1 MASKHT
7 ATAYANKRI
16 LALRAQLGAFADVAV
31 KPAMKAP
38 LLGDDAACSWVEMAY
53 ESAWNGHPAGPFEFN
68 RAVFE
73 DIKRLYDASEQ
84 PVPVLWGHPRHDLG
98 VPIDAAGW
106 IQALEIR
113 DGADGVE
120 LWGYVEWTKDAADR
134 IALGAQRFCSVVVD
148 FAPIDRATGEVAG
161 LAELY
166 ELGLTPSPF
175 LPGMTPITLSR
186 VGTPA
191 RKSTTRSLAMDPKKV
206 LSSIAAA
213 LGLAKD
219 ASPEK
224 MKKAFDALVALANAM
239 AEEQIATIEEPAVA
253 IADGEGVAEMMCGP
267 KKVKGMARIAQSVR
281 ALAEVMAEPVE
292 MPEVETLAEE
302 STEAAGQMILGKLVE
317 ATGLDEAGVV
327 AAIIEK
333 LDQIAATLV
342 AGPVSGMSTDA
353 GAQLMRT
360 TTELS
365 AHKARAVELA
375 ATVATLQAQVAE
387 LSQERAAR
395 QALER
400 KARIEASFSRLL
412 SEGRVTDAQREAF
425 TQASEQN
432 EKLALDIYSA
442 LPATAQPPVGAM
454 VTGAKAARENTVSKL
469 SASSDPLV
477 NIFRND
483 AKAAGLRGK
492 AADDH
497 VAVMLSKH
505 AARNSNA

>member
-1 MASKHT
+1 MASKQT
-7 ATAYANKRI
+7 ATAFADRRI
-16 LALRAQLGAFADVAV
+16 LALRASLGAFADGVA

-38 LLGDDAACSWVEMAY
+38 LLVDAACSWVEMAY
-53 ESAWNGHPAGPFEFN
+53 ESEWNGHPAGPFAFTRE
-68 RAVFE
+68 VFG
-73 DIKRLYDASEQ
+73 DIKRIYDASEQ

-106 IQALEIR
+106 VQALEVR
-113 DGADGVE
+113 DGVDGVE
-120 LWGYVEWTKDAADR
+120 LWGYVEWTADAAKR
-134 IALGAQRFCSVVVD
+134 IEAGAQRFCSVVVD
-148 FAPIDRATGEVAG
+148 FAPVDRATGETAG

-191 RKSTTRSLAMDPKKV
+191 RKSTTRSLAMDPTKV
-206 LSSIAAA
+206 LAAIATA
-213 LGLAKD
+213 LGLKKD

-224 MKKAFDALVALANAM
+224 MRKAFDALTALATAM
-239 AEEQIATIEEPAVA
+239 AEESVAVVEPVA
-253 IADGEGVAEMMCGP
+253 EGVAEMMDE
-267 KKVKGMARIAQSVR
+267 KKVKGLARIAASVR
-281 ALAEVMAEPVE
+281 KLADEVLVEPMGDGMVPDVEEMAEE
-292 MPEVETLAEE
+292 A
-302 STEAAGQMILGKLVE
+302 SEAAGTMVLGKLVE
-317 ATGLDEAGVV
+317 ATGMDEASVL
-327 AAIIEK
+327 AAVTEK
-333 LDQIAATLV
+333 LDQIAALLV
-342 AGPVSGMSTDA
+342 AGPVSGMTADA
-353 GAQLMRT
+353 NAQLSRT
-360 TTELS
+360 VTELS

-375 ATVATLQAQVAE
+375 ATVTALQAQVAE
-387 LSQERAAR
+387 LSQERAQR

-400 KARIEASFSRLL
+400 TARIAASFSRLL
-412 SEGRVTDAQREAF
+412 GEGRVTEAQRDAF
-425 TQASEQN
+425 VAASEQN

-454 VTGAKAARENTVSKL
+454 VTGAKAARENAVSKL
-469 SASSDPLV
+469 SASNDPLV

-497 VAVMLSKH
+497 VAAMLSRH

>member
-1 MASKHT
+1 MAST
-7 ATAYANKRI
+7 ATAFADKRI
-16 LALRAQLGAFADVAV
+16 LALRSPLGAFADGI
-31 KPAMKAP
+31 KPAMKSP
-38 LLGDDAACSWVEMAY
+38 LLVDAACSWVEMAY
-53 ESAWNGHPAGPFEFN
+53 ESEWNGHPAGPFAFTRE
-68 RAVFE
+68 VFA
-73 DIKRLYDASEQ
+73 DIKRLYDESEQ

-106 IQALEIR
+106 IQSLEIR

-148 FAPIDRATGEVAG
+148 FAPIDRVTGEPAG

-191 RKSTTRSLAMDPKKV
+191 RKSTTRSLAMDPTKV
-206 LSSIAAA
+206 LMAIATA
-213 LGLAKD
+213 LGLKKD
-219 ASPEK
+219 ATPEK
-224 MKKAFDALVALANAM
+224 MKKAFDALVALAGAM
-239 AEEQIATIEEPAVA
+239 AEESVPVAEIAS
-253 IADGEGVAEMMCGP
+253 EGVAEMMDE
-267 KKVKGMARIAQSVR
+267 KKVKGLARIAASVR
-281 ALAEVMAEPVE
+281 KLADEVLVEEMPDVEEMAEE
-292 MPEVETLAEE
+292 A
-302 STEAAGQMILGKLVE
+302 TEAAGTMILGKLTE
-317 ATGLDEAGVV
+317 ATGLDEAGVL
-327 AAIIEK
+327 AAITEK
-333 LDQIAATLV
+333 LDQIAAMLV
-342 AGPVSGMSTDA
+342 AGPVSGMSADA
-353 GAQLMRT
+353 GAQMMRQ

-387 LSQERAAR
+387 LSREREAR

-400 KARIEASFSRLL
+400 TARIAASFSRLMG
-412 SEGRVTDAQREAF
+412 EGRVTEAQRDAF
-425 TQASEQN
+425 VAASEQN
-432 EKLALDIYSA
+432 EKLALDIYSS
-442 LPATAQPPVGAM
+442 LPATAQPPTGAM
-454 VTGAKAARENTVSKL
+454 VTGAKAARENPVSKL

-477 NIFRND
+477 NIFRAD

-497 VAVMLSKH
+497 VATMLSKH

>member
-7 ATAYANKRI
+7 ATAFADRRI
-16 LALRAQLGAFADVAV
+16 LALRAQLGAFADAAYT
-31 KPAMKAP
+31 PAMKAP
-38 LLGDDAACSWVEMAY
+38 LLADAACSWVEMAY
-53 ESAWNGHPAGPFEFN
+53 ESEWHGHPAGPFAFT

-73 DIKRLYDASEQ
+73 DIKRLYDMSEQ

-113 DGADGVE
+113 DGAQGVE
-120 LWGYVEWTKDAADR
+120 LWGYAEWTKDAADR

-191 RKSTTRSLAMDPKKV
+191 RKSTTRSLAMDPTKV
-206 LSSIAAA
+206 LMAIATA
-213 LGLAKD
+213 LGLKKD
-219 ASPEK
+219 ATPEK
-224 MKKAFDALVALANAM
+224 MKKAFDALVALAGAM
-239 AEEQIATIEEPAVA
+239 AEESMPVAEIAS
-253 IADGEGVAEMMCGP
+253 EGVAEMMMDE
-267 KKVKGMARIAQSVR
+267 KKVKGLSRIAASVR
-281 ALAEVMAEPVE
+281 KLADEVLVDEMVE
-292 MPEVETLAEE
+292 GVPDVSDLAEE
-302 STEAAGQMILGKLVE
+302 ASEAAGTMILGKLVE
-317 ATGLDEAGVV
+317 ATGMDEAGVL
-327 AAIIEK
+327 ASITEK
-333 LDQIAATLV
+333 LDQIAALLV

-375 ATVATLQAQVAE
+375 ATVQTLQAQVAE
-387 LSQERAAR
+387 LSRERVQR

-400 KARIEASFSRLL
+400 TARIAASFSRLL
-412 SEGRVTDAQREAF
+412 DEGRVTEAQRTAF
-425 TQASEQN
+425 VSASEQN
-432 EKLALDIYSA
+432 ETLALDIYSA

-454 VTGAKAARENTVSKL
+454 VTGAKAARENNVAKL
-469 SASSDPLV
+469 SSTDPLV
-477 NIFRND
+477 NIFRAD

>member
-1 MASKHT
+1 MALKQT
-7 ATAYANKRI
+7 ATAFADCRI
-16 LALRAQLGAFADVAV
+16 LALRSPLGTFAAGIA
-31 KPAMKAP
+31 PAMKSP
-38 LLGDDAACSWVEMAY
+38 LIDGAKYSWVEMAY
-53 ESAWNGHPAGPFEFN
+53 ESEWNGHPAGPFAFT
-68 RAVFE
+68 RKVFA
-73 DIKRLYDASEQ
+73 DIKRLYDESEQ

-106 IQALEIR
+106 IQSLEIR

-148 FAPIDRATGEVAG
+148 FAPIDRVTGEPAG

-191 RKSTTRSLAMDPKKV
+191 RKSTTRSLAMDPTKV
-206 LSSIAAA
+206 LMAIATA
-213 LGLAKD
+213 LGLKKD
-219 ASPEK
+219 ATPEK
-224 MKKAFDALVALANAM
+224 MKKAFDALVALAGAM
-239 AEEQIATIEEPAVA
+239 AEESAVVIEPVS
-253 IADGEGVAEMMCGP
+253 EGVAEMMDE
-267 KKVKGMARIAQSVR
+267 KKVKCLARIAASVR
-281 ALAEVMAEPVE
+281 KLADEVLIEE
-292 MPEVETLAEE
+292 MPDVEEMVEDA
-302 STEAAGQMILGKLVE
+302 TEAAGTMILGKLTE
-317 ATGLDEAGVV
+317 ATGLDEAGVL
-327 AAIIEK
+327 AAITEK
-333 LDQIAATLV
+333 LDQIAAMLV
-342 AGPVSGMSTDA
+342 AGPVSGMSADA
-353 GAQLMRT
+353 GAQMMRQ

-387 LSQERAAR
+387 LSREREAR

-400 KARIEASFSRLL
+400 TARIGASFSRLMG
-412 SEGRVTDAQREAF
+412 EGRVTEAQRDAF
-425 TQASEQN
+425 VAASEQN
-432 EKLALDIYSA
+432 EKLALDIYSS
-442 LPATAQPPVGAM
+442 LPATAQPPTGAM
-454 VTGAKAARENTVSKL
+454 VTGAKAARENPMSKL
-469 SASSDPLV
+469 SASNDPLT

>member
-1 MASKHT
+1 MASKQT
-7 ATAYANKRI
+7 ATAFADRRI
-16 LALRAQLGAFADVAV
+16 LALRASLGAFADVVA
-31 KPAMKAP
+31 KPAMKSP
-38 LLGDDAACSWVEMAY
+38 LLVDAACSWVEMAY

-73 DIKRLYDASEQ
+73 DIKRIYDASEQ

-106 IQALEIR
+106 VQALEVR

-120 LWGYVEWTKDAADR
+120 LWGYVEWTSDAAKR
-134 IALGAQRFCSVVVD
+134 IEAGAQRFCSVVVD
-148 FAPIDRATGEVAG
+148 FAPVDRATGETAG

-191 RKSTTRSLAMDPKKV
+191 RKSTTRSLAMDPTKV
-206 LSSIAAA
+206 LMAIATA
-213 LGLAKD
+213 LGLKKD
-219 ASPEK
+219 ATPEK
-224 MKKAFDALVALANAM
+224 MKKAFDALVALAGAM
-239 AEEQIATIEEPAVA
+239 AEEKEAILEPVA
-253 IADGEGVAEMMCGP
+253 EGVAEMMDE
-267 KKVKGMARIAQSVR
+267 KKVKGLTRIAASVR
-281 ALAEVMAEPVE
+281 KLADEVLVEPMGDGMVPAVE
-292 MPEVETLAEE
+292 ELAEE
-302 STEAAGQMILGKLVE
+302 ASEAAGTMVLGKLVE
-317 ATGLDEAGVV
+317 ATGMDEAGVL
-327 AAIIEK
+327 AAVTEK
-333 LDQIAATLV
+333 LDQIAALLV
-342 AGPVSGMSTDA
+342 AGPVSGMTADA
-353 GAQLMRT
+353 NAQLSRT
-360 TTELS
+360 VTELS

-375 ATVATLQAQVAE
+375 ATVTALQAQVAE
-387 LSQERAAR
+387 LSQERAQR

-400 KARIEASFSRLL
+400 TARIAASFSRLL
-412 SEGRVTDAQREAF
+412 GEGRVTEAQRDAF
-425 TQASEQN
+425 VAASEQN

-454 VTGAKAARENTVSKL
+454 VTGAKAARENAVSKL
-469 SASSDPLV
+469 SASNDPLV

-505 AARNSNA
+505 AARNSGA

>member
-1 MASKHT
+1 MASKQT
-7 ATAYANKRI
+7 ATAFADRRI
-16 LALRAQLGAFADVAV
+16 LALRASLGAFADGVA

-38 LLGDDAACSWVEMAY
+38 LLVDAACSWVEMAY
-53 ESAWNGHPAGPFEFN
+53 ESEWNGHPAGPFAFTRE
-68 RAVFE
+68 VFG
-73 DIKRLYDASEQ
+73 DIKRIYDASEQ

-106 IQALEIR
+106 VQALEVR
-113 DGADGVE
+113 DGVDGVE
-120 LWGYVEWTKDAADR
+120 LWGYVEWTADAAKR
-134 IALGAQRFCSVVVD
+134 IEAGAQRFCSVVVD
-148 FAPIDRATGEVAG
+148 FAPVDRATGETAG

-191 RKSTTRSLAMDPKKV
+191 RKSTTRSLAMDPTKV
-206 LSSIAAA
+206 LAAIATA
-213 LGLAKD
+213 LGLKKD

-224 MKKAFDALVALANAM
+224 MRKAFDALTALATAM
-239 AEEQIATIEEPAVA
+239 AEESVAVVEPVA
-253 IADGEGVAEMMCGP
+253 EGVAEMMDE
-267 KKVKGMARIAQSVR
+267 KKVKGLARIAASVR
-281 ALAEVMAEPVE
+281 KLADEVLIEEMPDVEEMAEE
-292 MPEVETLAEE
+292 A
-302 STEAAGQMILGKLVE
+302 SEAAGTMVLGKLVE
-317 ATGLDEAGVV
+317 ATGMDEASVL
-327 AAIIEK
+327 AAVTEK
-333 LDQIAATLV
+333 LDQIAALLV
-342 AGPVSGMSTDA
+342 AGPVSGMTADA
-353 GAQLMRT
+353 NAQLSRT
-360 TTELS
+360 VTELS

-375 ATVATLQAQVAE
+375 ATVTALQAQVAE
-387 LSQERAAR
+387 LSQERAQR

-400 KARIEASFSRLL
+400 TARIAASFSRLL
-412 SEGRVTDAQREAF
+412 GEGRVTEAQRDAF
-425 TQASEQN
+425 VAASEQN

-454 VTGAKAARENTVSKL
+454 VTGAKAARENAVSKL
-469 SASSDPLV
+469 SASNDPLV

-497 VAVMLSKH
+497 VAAMLSRH

>member
-1 MASKHT
+1 MASKQT
-7 ATAYANKRI
+7 ATAFADRRI
-16 LALRAQLGAFADVAV
+16 LALRASLGAFADVVA
-31 KPAMKAP
+31 KPVMKAP
-38 LLGDDAACSWVEMAY
+38 LLVDAACSWVEMAY

-113 DGADGVE
+113 DGAQGVE

-148 FAPIDRATGEVAG
+148 FAPIDRATGESAG

-191 RKSTTRSLAMDPKKV
+191 RKSTTRSLAMDPTKV
-206 LSSIAAA
+206 LMAIATA
-213 LGLAKD
+213 LGLKKD
-219 ASPEK
+219 ATPEK
-224 MKKAFDALVALANAM
+224 MKKAFDALVALAGAM
-239 AEEQIATIEEPAVA
+239 AEEKEAILEPVA
-253 IADGEGVAEMMCGP
+253 EGVAEMMDE
-267 KKVKGMARIAQSVR
+267 KKVKGLARIAASVR
-281 ALAEVMAEPVE
+281 KLADEVLVEPMADGMVPAVE
-292 MPEVETLAEE
+292 ELAEE
-302 STEAAGQMILGKLVE
+302 ASEAAGTMVLGKLVE
-317 ATGLDEAGVV
+317 ATGLDEAGVL
-327 AAIIEK
+327 AAVTEK
-333 LDQIAATLV
+333 LDQIAALLV
-342 AGPVSGMSTDA
+342 AGPVSGMTADA
-353 GAQLMRT
+353 NAQLSRT
-360 TTELS
+360 VTELS

-375 ATVATLQAQVAE
+375 ATVTALQAQVAE
-387 LSQERAAR
+387 LSQERAQR

-400 KARIEASFSRLL
+400 TARIAASFLRLL
-412 SEGRVTDAQREAF
+412 GEGRVTEAQREAF
-425 TQASEQN
+425 VAASEQN

-454 VTGAKAARENTVSKL
+454 VTGAKAARENAVSKL
-469 SASSDPLV
+469 SASNDPLV

>member
-1 MASKHT
+1 MASKQT
-7 ATAYANKRI
+7 ATAFADRRI
-16 LALRAQLGAFADVAV
+16 LALRAQLGAFADGVAA
-31 KPAMKAP
+31 PAMKAP
-38 LLGDDAACSWVEMAY
+38 LLSGAPCSWVEMAY
-53 ESAWNGHPAGPFEFN
+53 ESEWNGHPAGPFAFTRE
-68 RAVFE
+68 VFA
-73 DIKRLYDASEQ
+73 DIKRLYDESEQ

-106 IQALEIR
+106 IQSLEIR
-113 DGADGVE
+113 DGADGCE

-148 FAPIDRATGEVAG
+148 FAPIDRVTGESAG

-191 RKSTTRSLAMDPKKV
+191 RKSTTRSLAMDPTKV
-206 LSSIAAA
+206 LMAIATA
-213 LGLAKD
+213 LGLKKD
-219 ASPEK
+219 ATPEK
-224 MKKAFDALVALANAM
+224 MKKAFDALVALAGAM
-239 AEEQIATIEEPAVA
+239 AEESMPVAEIAS
-253 IADGEGVAEMMCGP
+253 EGVAEMMDE
-267 KKVKGMARIAQSVR
+267 KKVKGLARIAASVR
-281 ALAEVMAEPVE
+281 KLADEVLIEEMPDVEEMAEE
-292 MPEVETLAEE
+292 A
-302 STEAAGQMILGKLVE
+302 TEAAGTMILGKLTE
-317 ATGLDEAGVV
+317 ATGLDEAGVL
-327 AAIIEK
+327 AAITEK
-333 LDQIAATLV
+333 LDQVAAMLV
-342 AGPVSGMSTDA
+342 AGPVSGMSADA
-353 GAQLMRT
+353 GAQMMRQ

-387 LSQERAAR
+387 LSREREAR

-400 KARIEASFSRLL
+400 TARIGASFSRLMG
-412 SEGRVTDAQREAF
+412 EGRVTEAQRDAF
-425 TQASEQN
+425 VKASEQN
-432 EKLALDIYSA
+432 ETLALDIYSS
-442 LPATAQPPVGAM
+442 LPATAQPPTGAM
-454 VTGAKAARENTVSKL
+454 VTGAKAARENNVAKL
-469 SASSDPLV
+469 SSSDPLV
-477 NIFRND
+477 NIFRAD

>member
-1 MASKHT
+1 MASKQT
-7 ATAYANKRI
+7 ATAFADRRI
-16 LALRAQLGAFADVAV
+16 LALRASLGAFADVVA
-31 KPAMKAP
+31 KPAMKSP
-38 LLGDDAACSWVEMAY
+38 LLVDAACSWVEMAY

-73 DIKRLYDASEQ
+73 DIKRIYDASEQ

-106 IQALEIR
+106 VQALEVR
-113 DGADGVE
+113 DGAQGVE
-120 LWGYVEWTKDAADR
+120 LWGYVEWTADAAKR
-134 IALGAQRFCSVVVD
+134 IEAGAQRFCSVVVD
-148 FAPIDRATGEVAG
+148 FAPIDRATGEAAG

-191 RKSTTRSLAMDPKKV
+191 RKSTTRSLAMDPTKV
-206 LSSIAAA
+206 LMAIATA
-213 LGLAKD
+213 LGLKKD
-219 ASPEK
+219 ATPEK
-224 MKKAFDALVALANAM
+224 MKKAFDALVALAGAM
-239 AEEQIATIEEPAVA
+239 AEEKEAILEPVA
-253 IADGEGVAEMMCGP
+253 EGVAEMMDE
-267 KKVKGMARIAQSVR
+267 KKVKGLARIAASVR
-281 ALAEVMAEPVE
+281 KLADEVLVEPMADGMVPAVDE
-292 MPEVETLAEE
+292 LAEE
-302 STEAAGQMILGKLVE
+302 ASEAAGTMVLGKLVE
-317 ATGLDEAGVV
+317 ATGMDEAGVL
-327 AAIIEK
+327 AAVTEK
-333 LDQIAATLV
+333 LDQIAALLV
-342 AGPVSGMSTDA
+342 AGPVSGMTADA
-353 GAQLMRT
+353 NAQLSRT
-360 TTELS
+360 VTELS

-375 ATVATLQAQVAE
+375 ATVTALQAQVAE
-387 LSQERAAR
+387 LSQERAQR

-400 KARIEASFSRLL
+400 TARIAASFSQLL
-412 SEGRVTDAQREAF
+412 GEGRVTEAQREAF
-425 TQASEQN
+425 VAASEQN

-454 VTGAKAARENTVSKL
+454 VTGAKAARENAVSKL
-469 SASSDPLV
+469 SASNDPLV

>member
-1 MASKHT
+1 MASKQT
-7 ATAYANKRI
+7 ATAFADRRI
-16 LALRAQLGAFADVAV
+16 LALRASLGAFADVVA
-31 KPAMKAP
+31 KPVMKAP
-38 LLGDDAACSWVEMAY
+38 LLVDAACSWVEMAY

-113 DGADGVE
+113 DGAQGVE

-148 FAPIDRATGEVAG
+148 FAPIDRATGESAG

-191 RKSTTRSLAMDPKKV
+191 RKSTTRSLAMDPTKV
-206 LSSIAAA
+206 LMSIATA
-213 LGLAKD
+213 LGLKKD
-219 ASPEK
+219 ATPEK
-224 MKKAFDALVALANAM
+224 MKKAFDALVALAGAM
-239 AEEQIATIEEPAVA
+239 AEEKEAILEPVA
-253 IADGEGVAEMMCGP
+253 EGVAEMMDE
-267 KKVKGMARIAQSVR
+267 KKVKGLARIAASVR
-281 ALAEVMAEPVE
+281 KLADEIMVEPMAE
-292 MPEVETLAEE
+292 MPEVEDLAAEA
-302 STEAAGQMILGKLVE
+302 TEAAGTMVLGKLVE
-317 ATGLDEAGVV
+317 ATGMDEAGVL
-327 AAIIEK
+327 AAVTEK
-333 LDQIAATLV
+333 LDQIAALLV
-342 AGPVSGMSTDA
+342 AGPVSGMTADA
-353 GAQLMRT
+353 NAQLSRT
-360 TTELS
+360 VTELS

-375 ATVATLQAQVAE
+375 ATVTALQAQVAE
-387 LSQERAAR
+387 LSQERAQR

-400 KARIEASFSRLL
+400 TARIAASFSRLL
-412 SEGRVTDAQREAF
+412 GEGRVTEAQREAF
-425 TQASEQN
+425 VAASEQN

-454 VTGAKAARENTVSKL
+454 VTGAKAARENAVSKL
-469 SASSDPLV
+469 SASNDPLV

>member
-7 ATAYANKRI
+7 ATAFADRRI
-16 LALRAQLGAFADVAV
+16 LALRAQLGAFADVAA

-38 LLGDDAACSWVEMAY
+38 LLVDAACSWVEMAY

-113 DGADGVE
+113 DGANGCE

-148 FAPIDRATGEVAG
+148 FAPIDRATGETAG

-186 VGTPA
+186 VGAPS
-191 RKSTTRSLAMDPKKV
+191 RQSTRSLAMDPTKV
-206 LSSIAAA
+206 LMAIATA
-213 LGLAKD
+213 LGLKKD
-219 ASPEK
+219 ATPEK
-224 MKKAFDALVALANAM
+224 MKKAFDALVALAGAM
-239 AEEQIATIEEPAVA
+239 AEEQTAIMEPAA
-253 IADGEGVAEMMCGP
+253 EGVAEMACGP
-267 KKVKGMARIAQSVR
+267 DKLKGLTRIAKSVR
-281 ALAEVMAEPVE
+281 ALADEIIAEPVE
-292 MPEVETLAEE
+292 MPEVEDLAAEA
-302 STEAAGQMILGKLVE
+302 TEAAGTMVLGKLVE

-327 AAIIEK
+327 AAITEK
-333 LDQIAATLV
+333 LDQIAAMLV

-353 GAQLMRT
+353 GAQMMRT

-387 LSQERAAR
+387 LSQERAQR

-400 KARIEASFSRLL
+400 TARITASFSRLL
-412 SEGRVTDAQREAF
+412 GEGRVTEAQRDAF
-425 TQASEQN
+425 VQASEQN

-454 VTGAKAARENTVSKL
+454 VTGAKAARENNVTKL
-469 SASSDPLV
+469 SASNDPLV
-477 NIFRND
+477 NIFRAD

-497 VAVMLSKH
+497 VATMLSKH

>member
-1 MASKHT
+1 MATKQT
-7 ATAYANKRI
+7 ATAFADRRI
-16 LALRAQLGAFADVAV
+16 LALRASLGAFADGVA
-31 KPAMKAP
+31 PAMKSP
-38 LLGDDAACSWVEMAY
+38 LLVDAACSWVEMAY
-53 ESAWNGHPAGPFEFN
+53 ESEWNGHPAGPFAFT
-68 RAVFE
+68 RAVFA
-73 DIKRLYDASEQ
+73 DIKRLYDMGEQ

-113 DGADGVE
+113 DGAQGVE

-148 FAPIDRATGEVAG
+148 FAPIDRVTGESAG

-191 RKSTTRSLAMDPKKV
+191 RRNTRSLAMDPTKV
-206 LSSIAAA
+206 LMAIATA
-213 LGLAKD
+213 LGLKKD
-219 ASPEK
+219 ATPEK
-224 MKKAFDALVALANAM
+224 MKKAFDALVALAGAM
-239 AEEQIATIEEPAVA
+239 AEESMPVAEIAS
-253 IADGEGVAEMMCGP
+253 EGVAELMMDE
-267 KKVKGMARIAQSVR
+267 KKVKGLARIAASVR
-281 ALAEVMAEPVE
+281 KLADEVLVEPMADGMV
-292 MPEVETLAEE
+292 PEVEDLAEE
-302 STEAAGQMILGKLVE
+302 ATEAAGTMVLGKLVK

-327 AAIIEK
+327 AAITEK
-333 LDQIAATLV
+333 LDQIAAMLV
-342 AGPVSGMSTDA
+342 AGPVSGMSADA
-353 GAQLMRT
+353 GAQMMRQ

-375 ATVATLQAQVAE
+375 ATVQTLQAQVAE
-387 LSQERAAR
+387 LSQERAQR

-400 KARIEASFSRLL
+400 TARIAASFSRLMG
-412 SEGRVTDAQREAF
+412 EGRVTEAQRETF
-425 TQASEQN
+425 VKASEQN
-432 EKLALDIYSA
+432 ETLALDIYSA
-442 LPATAQPPVGAM
+442 LPATAQPPVGAL
-454 VTGAKAARENTVSKL
+454 VTGPKAARENNVAKL
-469 SASSDPLV
+469 SSSDPLV
-477 NIFRND
+477 NIFRAD

-505 AARNSNA
+505 AARNSGA

>member
-1 MASKHT
+1 MATKQT
-7 ATAYANKRI
+7 ATAFADRRI
-16 LALRAQLGAFADVAV
+16 LALRASLGAFADGVA
-31 KPAMKAP
+31 PAMKSP
-38 LLGDDAACSWVEMAY
+38 LLVDAACSWVEMAY
-53 ESAWNGHPAGPFEFN
+53 ESEWNGHPAGPFAFT
-68 RAVFE
+68 RAVFA
-73 DIKRLYDASEQ
+73 DIKRLYDMGEQ

-113 DGADGVE
+113 DGAQGVE

-148 FAPIDRATGEVAG
+148 FAPIDRVTGESAG

-191 RKSTTRSLAMDPKKV
+191 RRNTRSLAMDPTKV
-206 LSSIAAA
+206 LMAIATA
-213 LGLAKD
+213 LGLKKD
-219 ASPEK
+219 ATPEK
-224 MKKAFDALVALANAM
+224 MKKAFDALVALAGAM
-239 AEEQIATIEEPAVA
+239 AEESMPVAEIAS
-253 IADGEGVAEMMCGP
+253 EGVAELMMDE
-267 KKVKGMARIAQSVR
+267 KKVKGLARIAASVR
-281 ALAEVMAEPVE
+281 KLADEVLVEPMADGMV
-292 MPEVETLAEE
+292 PEVEDLAEE
-302 STEAAGQMILGKLVE
+302 ATEAAGTMVLGKLVE

-327 AAIIEK
+327 AAITEK
-333 LDQIAATLV
+333 LDQIAAMLV
-342 AGPVSGMSTDA
+342 AGPVSGMSADA
-353 GAQLMRT
+353 GAQMMRQ

-375 ATVATLQAQVAE
+375 ATVQTLQAQVAE
-387 LSQERAAR
+387 LSQERAQR

-400 KARIEASFSRLL
+400 TARIAASFSRLMG
-412 SEGRVTDAQREAF
+412 EGRVTEAQRETF
-425 TQASEQN
+425 VKASEQN
-432 EKLALDIYSA
+432 ETLALDIYSA
-442 LPATAQPPVGAM
+442 LPATAQPPVGAL
-454 VTGAKAARENTVSKL
+454 VTGPKAARENNVAKL
-469 SASSDPLV
+469 SSSDPLV
-477 NIFRND
+477 NIFRAD

-505 AARNSNA
+505 AARNSGA